1 MKLFQQMLVAGASLS
16 LLAPIAAQAS
26 DVINTNGIND
36 YSRSNKS
43 AKRIDS
49 STFVNET
56 NEEIA
61 ILKGRV
67 DGLEAQHNDFEAGA
81 FSSTTTMDGKA
92 VMWIGAIDG
101 ADEIDGTDTETVQT
115 GYTYT
120 MNLNTSFTGDD
131 NLYVRLKAGES
142 GDVWEL
148 KPAGYHIET
157 KNTGDAFKVDKMW
170 YTFPIGDNI
179 TAFAGPRIENYY
191 MYITPSIYKPG
202 ALKAFKLGGNSNFG
216 ASTDVGYG
224 FKYETDG
231 GFAIAS
237 NIVDKSAD
245 STGIREGTT
254 GMLGVYGTYKWD
266 TQVAYTTDR
275 WHVSATLSDAQNW
288 TSQQYNATAFGE
300 DTATDSTGYA
310 LRAYWRPEN
319 SGTATPEVS
328 IGYDTKTFEGG
339 ATGAAKEADSYMIGL
354 NWNDMFQP
362 DDRIG
367 FALTQPLKVSA
378 VVGGGAVTEVDPLL
392 WELYYSFKPNDSMS
406 ITPAVFGGTDS
417 WSDTEDD
424 TFGAVVTT
432 TFKF

>member
-1 MKLFQQMLVAGASLS
+1 MKLFQQMLVATAAAG
-16 LLAPIAAQAS
+16 LLAPVATQAS
-26 DVINTNGIND
+26 DVINLDGMND
-36 YSRSNKS
+36 YSRSKKTSN
-43 AKRIDS
+43 RIDS
-49 STFVNET
+49 KTFINNVDED
-56 NEEIA
+56 IA
-61 ILKGRV
+61 VLNGRV
-67 DGLEAQHNDFEAGA
+67 DGLEAQQNNFEAGA

-92 VMWIGAIDG
+92 IMWIGAVDG
-101 ADEIDGTDTETVQT
+101 ANEIDGTDTESVQT

-120 MNLNTSFTGDD
+120 MNLNTTFTGDD

-148 KPAGYHIET
+148 KPAAYHIET
-157 KNTGDAFKVDKMW
+157 KNTSDNFNVDKMW
-170 YTFPIGDNI
+170 YTFPVGDNI
-179 TAFAGPRIENYY
+179 TAFVGPRIENYY

-216 ASTDVGYG
+216 ASTDTGFG

-231 GFAIAS
+231 GFGVAT
-237 NIVDKSAD
+237 NIVSKGSDGYSKAPLAKGLMGKNDVS
-245 STGIREGTT
+245 
-254 GMLGVYGTYKWD
+254 KWD

-310 LRAYWRPEN
+310 LRAYWRPEA
-319 SGTATPEVS
+319 SGTAVPEISV
-328 IGYDTKTFEGG
+328 GYDTKSFEGG
-339 ATGAAKEADSYMIGL
+339 ATGAAKEADSYMVGL
-354 NWNDMFQP
+354 NWKDMFQA
-362 DDRIG
+362 DDTIG
-367 FALTQPLKVSA
+367 LAFTQPLKVTS
-378 VVGGGAVTEVDPLL
+378 VVGGGTVTEVDPLL

-417 WSDTEDD
+417 WADAEDD